1 MGKGKE
7 CKHITEY
14 KHIIWDWNG
23 TLLDDVDIVIDAMNK
38 LLKRRNLPLI
48 DIDTYRD
55 IFTFP
60 VQDYYA
66 RLGFDFT
73 SEPFEKLAAEFISE
87 ITSGKYSYKMFPEAV
102 EVLEKVQSLGI
113 KQSVLSAAEQTHL
126 KKMVNDFGIN
136 AYFSAVSG
144 LNNHYAHSKVD
155 VGKHTI
161 SSLSLKP
168 AEVILIGDTAHDFEV
183 ASTLGCDCLLVANG
197 HQSYKRL
204 KSLKTSIVGSL
215 TEFTNL
221 LK

>member
-1 MGKGKE
+1 
-7 CKHITEY
+7 
-14 KHIIWDWNG
+14 
-23 TLLDDVDIVIDAMNK
+23 MNK

-87 ITSGKYSYKMFPEAV
+87 ITSGKYSYKMFPEAA
-102 EVLEKVQSLGI
+102 EVLEKVRSLGI

-155 VGKHTI
+155 VGKQTI
-161 SSLSLKP
+161 SSLSLKT

-204 KSLKTSIVGSL
+204 KSLKTNIVGSL